1 MDKNTL
7 KQYRSLLKEIDHLE
21 QEKQRVLD
29 RLLAPSV
36 PDGMPHGSGDQDKI
50 GNAIARRDK
59 YQRMIDSKLDEL
71 IDLRAEIECAVACL
85 CSKDRDL
92 IRMRYIDGF
101 RWEKIAVELSYDY
114 RWVLRLHGK
123 ILQEM
128 QTDH

>member
-7 KQYRSLLKEIDHLE
+7 KQYRSILKEIDHLE

-36 PDGMPHGSGDQDKI
+36 PDGMPHGSGDHDKI

-85 CSKDRDL
+85 CSRDRDL
-92 IRMRYIDGF
+92 IRLRYIDGM
-101 RWEKIAVELSYDY
+101 RWEYIAVELNYSY
-114 RWVLRLHGK
+114 RQTLRAHGNVLLKMR
-123 ILQEM
+123 
-128 QTDH
+128 